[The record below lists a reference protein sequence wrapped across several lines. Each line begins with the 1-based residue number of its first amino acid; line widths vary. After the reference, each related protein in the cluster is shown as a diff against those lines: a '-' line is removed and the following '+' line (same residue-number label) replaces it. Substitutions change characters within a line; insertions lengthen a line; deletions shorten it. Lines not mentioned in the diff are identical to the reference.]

1 MTTPTAAVLVIGNEI
16 LSGSTQDVNVAFIAK
31 RLGQRGIRLCEVRV
45 VRDEVDEIVESV
57 NALRHKYKYVFTTGG
72 IGPTHDDITA
82 ECISKAFGVPHT
94 VAPEARKRLE
104 TYYAKSGTEINEARL
119 RMATVPAGAVLID
132 NPVSAAPGF
141 NIGNVFVM
149 AGVPKIMQAMFD
161 HVDTMIEGGPMLLST
176 TVQCNQKEGDI
187 GHGLGEIQKEFPEL
201 DLGSY
206 PHMYQKPSLSLVIRG
221 TDEGRIKLAADKV
234 RALVRSLGEEPT

>member
-1 MTTPTAAVLVIGNEI
+1 M
-16 LSGSTQDVNVAFIAK
+16 
-31 RLGQRGIRLCEVRV
+31 
-45 VRDEVDEIVESV
+45 
-57 NALRHKYKYVFTTGG
+57 
-72 IGPTHDDITA
+72 
-82 ECISKAFGVPHT
+82 
-94 VAPEARKRLE
+94 PEALARLKK
-104 TYYAKSGTEINEARL
+104 YYDAQGTEINEARL
-119 RMATVPAGAVLID
+119 RMAKIPAGSVLID

-141 NIGNVFVM
+141 NHGNVFVM

-161 HVDTMIEGGPMLLST
+161 HVDTMIEGGPMLLSE

-187 GHGLGEIQKEFPEL
+187 GHGLGEIQKEFPAL

-221 TDEGRIKLAADKV
+221 TDEKMIKAAAEKV